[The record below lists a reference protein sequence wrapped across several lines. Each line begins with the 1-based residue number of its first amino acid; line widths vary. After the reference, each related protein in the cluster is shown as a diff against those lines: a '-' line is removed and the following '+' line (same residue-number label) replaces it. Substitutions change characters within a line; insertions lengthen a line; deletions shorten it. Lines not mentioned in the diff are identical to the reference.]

1 VDKCDVERH
10 QIGWPPRTQDLLG
23 LPAYKSLEPWILR
36 TNLIKRASAY
46 GLWYTPES
54 VPEETNLRD
63 PVSPLSG
70 RRGTVQDDWRAR
82 LPEEKLE
89 IFAALAHKL
98 ESTYGMLSVPLDEA
112 LALRREGRL
121 MKCCQAVNV
130 TPGLCARLTEA
141 LASLIRVLS
150 QHAKHYGTVPNA
162 APLDPQNF
170 QTVRGQRSARMS
182 ALLSKVL
189 LSQRTQFLHKL
200 GTLQEMVED
209 LGKEYCE
216 RARELGTGFSGDPVL
231 LWTTIDA
238 AHYDLN
244 TCLRETIVLL
254 KSFMHALPD
263 DQLAGFQKAVMSAWQ
278 AAPQENEIM
287 ADHDLRHG
295 RLANSAGK

>member
-1 VDKCDVERH
+1 
-10 QIGWPPRTQDLLG
+10 
-23 LPAYKSLEPWILR
+23 
-36 TNLIKRASAY
+36 
-46 GLWYTPES
+46 
-54 VPEETNLRD
+54 LRD
-63 PVSPLSG
+63 PNSPLSG

-82 LPEEKLE
+82 LPEEKL
-89 IFAALAHKL
+89 IVFTAYVRRL
-98 ESTYGMLSVPLDEA
+98 ESTYGMLSVSLDEA

-130 TPGLCARLTEA
+130 TPGLCARMTEA

-150 QHAKHYGTVPNA
+150 EHAKHYGTVPNA
-162 APLDPQNF
+162 ASLDPQNF
-170 QTVRGQRSARMS
+170 QTVKGQRSARMS

-200 GTLQEMVED
+200 GTLLEMVEE

-216 RARELGTGFSGDPVL
+216 SARELGTGLSSDPVL
-231 LWTTIDA
+231 LWKMIDA

-263 DQLAGFQKAVMSAWQ
+263 DQLAGFQKSVVSAWR
-278 AAPQENEIM
+278 ATTQESEIT

-295 RLANSAGK
+295 RIANSAGK